1 MAEKEGSMAMGV
13 PTIRFEFDASPTVV
27 EGSWSWPSCSLDLLA
42 SLFCFLR
49 SALQRSLH
57 VLTSSQQRSHT
68 LRHVKGRLHTSHSFD
83 GKFSF
88 FTPRGILPYFLTT
101 LLNYL
106 TITSKCSKQLPL
118 VRAASANHYFR
129 KCWNGDSD
137 GVDCGVAN
145 GKLQAKL
152 VASSGRHKSASP

>member
-1 MAEKEGSMAMGV
+1 MAEKEGSMA
-13 PTIRFEFDASPTVV
+13 TIRFEFDASPTAAV
-27 EGSWSWPSCSLDLLA
+27 EGSWSWSCSSLDLLA

-83 GKFSF
+83 GRFSF

-101 LLNYL
+101 LLAWF
-106 TITSKCSKQLPL
+106 TVTSKCSRQLPL
-118 VRAASANHYFR
+118 VRAAGANHECR
-129 KCWNGDSD
+129 KCWIGNSD
-137 GVDCGVAN
+137 DVDCGVVN
-145 GKLQAKL
+145 GKL